1 MNKIE
6 ILTCHCKK
14 VHIELKLENGLEEL
28 VRCNCS
34 LCKRRGYIMAKI
46 KLENL
51 KIIKGYDQLK
61 IYKFGKN
68 TLLNTFFVKIVVFTL
83 TTGHILIQK
92 TMNIMS
98 LVSTILILLNIRIFQ
113 FLMEKN
119 YKIYEYFGKKFR
131 LRS

>member
-51 KIIKGYDQLK
+51 KIIKGNDQLTV
-61 IYKFGKN
+61 YKFGKKH
-68 TLLNTFFVKIVVFTL
+68 LAEHFFVKIAVFTL
-83 TTGHILIQK
+83 ITDHIQTQK
-92 TMNIMS
+92 IMNLM
-98 LVSTILILLNIRIFQ
+98 LLASTISTHLNIRIFQ
-113 FLMEKN
+113 YLMEKN
-119 YKIYEYFGKKFR
+119 YK
-131 LRS
+131 